1 MVAHGLRAKIT
12 WSATGI
18 FSAFSLTYDPNIEPA
33 IILYIMSIEIFQE
46 LLEANESGSPRV
58 VATVSETT
66 GSTPRSA
73 GATMLI
79 RPDGSMVGTIGGGC
93 GEAEVWQGAM
103 DTMQDGKPRTIVV
116 DLTEPTEGDDKIC
129 GGVMHVFVEQVFSN
143 PSET

>member
-1 MVAHGLRAKIT
+1 MAGRPESRNLKDNNPVIA
-12 WSATGI
+12 
-18 FSAFSLTYDPNIEPA
+18 SLLPGGGGRD
-33 IILYIMSIEIFQE
+33 
-46 LLEANESGSPRV
+46 

-116 DLTEPTEGDDKIC
+116 DLTEPT
-129 GGVMHVFVEQVFSN
+129 
-143 PSET
+143 

>member
-12 WSATGI
+12 WSATEI
-18 FSAFSLTYDPNIEPA
+18 FSVFSLTYDPNIEPA
-33 IILYIMSIEIFQE
+33 IILYIMTIEIFQE

-58 VATVSETT
+58 VATISETT

-79 RPDGSMVGTIGGGC
+79 RPDGSIVGTIGGGC

-129 GGVMHVFVEQVFSN
+129 GGVMHVFVEQVSSN

>member
-1 MVAHGLRAKIT
+1 M
-12 WSATGI
+12 GI
-18 FSAFSLTYDPNIEPA
+18 SSAFCLTYDPNIKPA
-33 IILYIMSIEIFQE
+33 IILYTMSIEIFQE

-58 VATVSETT
+58 VATVAETT

-129 GGVMHVFVEQVFSN
+129 GGVMHVFVEQAFSN
-143 PSET
+143 PSEA

>member
-1 MVAHGLRAKIT
+1 MT
-12 WSATGI
+12 
-18 FSAFSLTYDPNIEPA
+18 
-33 IILYIMSIEIFQE
+33 IEIFQE

-58 VATVSETT
+58 VATISETT

-79 RPDGSMVGTIGGGC
+79 RPDGSIVGTIGGGC

-129 GGVMHVFVEQVFSN
+129 GGVMHVFVEQVSSN

>member
-1 MVAHGLRAKIT
+1 
-12 WSATGI
+12 
-18 FSAFSLTYDPNIEPA
+18 
-33 IILYIMSIEIFQE
+33 MSIEIFQE
-46 LLEANESGSPRV
+46 LLEANKSGSPRV
-58 VATVSETT
+58 VATVSVTT

-129 GGVMHVFVEQVFSN
+129 GGVMHVFVDQDFSN